1 MASNM
6 LTGPI
11 DNLLEGLPILNEFRV
26 NNNNLTG
33 TLPDHFGSKHLE
45 VRLLSISPS
54 PTNSAYLMFAAHSS
68 RTCVDAA
75 PEREVQPAFW
85 MPARGSGLADRSDRS
100 LDQQQQ
106 LQVSMELLSGLT
118 SFGSRCNRATDMRK
132 ERAHVMRHCH

>member
-45 VRLLSISPS
+45 VRLLSMSPPRS
-54 PTNSAYLMFAAHSS
+54 DRAHLTCTTHCS

-75 PEREVQPAFW
+75 PEREVQPAVW
-85 MPARGSGLADRSDRS
+85 IPARGSGLADRSDRS

-106 LQVSMELLSGLT
+106 LQVSM
-118 SFGSRCNRATDMRK
+118 
-132 ERAHVMRHCH
+132 